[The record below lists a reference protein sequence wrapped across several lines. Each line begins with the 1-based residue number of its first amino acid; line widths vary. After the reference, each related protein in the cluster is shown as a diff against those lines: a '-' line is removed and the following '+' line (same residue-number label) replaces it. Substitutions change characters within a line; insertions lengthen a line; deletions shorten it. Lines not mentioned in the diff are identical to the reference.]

1 MGGGVDG
8 SDGGGLGDGPM
19 EEATCC
25 GNAHEGDD
33 AGAAGGF
40 AHEGDIGGIAAES
53 GDVVFDPVEGEE
65 LVEDGGV
72 GDAVVAE
79 AGEVEVAEGAEP
91 EV

>member
-1 MGGGVDG
+1 MDGG
-8 SDGGGLGDGPM
+8 DGGGLGDGPV

-25 GNAHEGDD
+25 GNAHESDD

-40 AHEGDIGGIAAES
+40 AHEGDIGGVAAES

-65 LVEDGGV
+65 LVEDSGV
-72 GDAVVAE
+72 RDAVVAE